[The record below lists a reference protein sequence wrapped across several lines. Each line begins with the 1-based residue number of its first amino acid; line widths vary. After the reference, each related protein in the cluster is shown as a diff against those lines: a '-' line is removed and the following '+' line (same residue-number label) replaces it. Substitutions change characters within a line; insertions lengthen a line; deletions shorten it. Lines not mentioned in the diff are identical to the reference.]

1 MRKKKEKDGRKNLE
15 DGKKTRRTE
24 GTRETE
30 RRNRNE
36 KNDKIRK
43 IELERRKKELKDG
56 TKR

>member
-43 IELERRKKELKDG
+43 IELERRKKELKD
-56 TKR
+56 